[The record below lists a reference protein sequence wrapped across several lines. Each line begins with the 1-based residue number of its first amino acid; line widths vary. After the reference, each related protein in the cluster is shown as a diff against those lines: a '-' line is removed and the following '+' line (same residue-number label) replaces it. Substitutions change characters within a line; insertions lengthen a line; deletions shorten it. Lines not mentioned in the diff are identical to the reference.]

1 MLRDKVFKRMN
12 SIACLKRPLA
22 KLREVTGCI
31 VIRDNQFENTIL
43 LFEIF

>member
-31 VIRDNQFENTIL
+31 VIRDKQSDD
-43 LFEIF
+43 